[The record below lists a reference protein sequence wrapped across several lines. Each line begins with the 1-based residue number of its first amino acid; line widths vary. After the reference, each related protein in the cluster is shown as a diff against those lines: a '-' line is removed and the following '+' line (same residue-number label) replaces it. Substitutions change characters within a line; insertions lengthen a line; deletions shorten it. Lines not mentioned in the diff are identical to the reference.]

1 MKSNYDTDFFEWTQH
16 QAAALA
22 AGHFSELD
30 LVNLAEEIESL
41 GKSDRR
47 QLGSRL
53 QELMLHLLKWRYQ
66 PERRQTGHSWEDSI
80 LEQRGSIASL
90 LNDSPSLRRQVL
102 PLMSD
107 HYPRARRR
115 ANSQTGLPLSTF
127 PETCPWTEDQILDD
141 DFWPGEENE
150 AD

>member
-127 PETCPWTEDQILDD
+127 PETCLWTEDQILDD